1 MVRGDTN
8 QGGDVATISFDEQ
21 MQDNEAIAKG
31 WATYRGSKEPIKNR
45 PSRFDLVVR
54 DSKDGTEVGTHVSQP
69 LKDAIKRNNGEI
81 YELI

>member
-1 MVRGDTN
+1 VVTN
-8 QGGDVATISFDEQ
+8 
-21 MQDNEAIAKG
+21 KG
-31 WATYRGSKEPIKNR
+31 K
-45 PSRFDLVVR
+45 SRFDLVVR